1 MILDVTLLV
10 LSIIAITIGY
20 NRGALATLFSLIGYL
35 GGGVVGFAAANW
47 YTVDWKDLTSIIF
60 LHLFGIFAG
69 ANLGK
74 FILEKS
80 GIVIHSKILFGPF
93 KLLNSILGALIFFTQ
108 FAILIIA
115 VLTIAL
121 QLPFEIIQF
130 VTEGSQVLEKIK
142 VTFT

>member
-1 MILDVTLLV
+1 VILDIALLV
-10 LSIIAITIGY
+10 MSVIAITIGY

-47 YTVDWKDLTSIIF
+47 YTVDWKDFTSIIF

-74 FILEKS
+74 LILEKS
-80 GIVIHSKILFGPF
+80 GLVIHARILFGPF
-93 KLLNSILGALIFFTQ
+93 KLLNSIVGSLIFFAQ
-108 FAILIIA
+108 FVILIFA

-121 QLPFEIIQF
+121 QLPFEVIQL